1 MLFTLLLLRSL
12 LKFPERG
19 RLGGVV
25 QGWCL
30 PGGDSTSILKVGF
43 LRTDVAGAVAVIVAI
58 AVTIG
63 VYTTSAVHVCDVCDA
78 IAASARL
85 LKSSSRYFLTHDG
98 ATTTE
103 VTTEVTTNTEE
114 AVVVTAVV
122 IPAVLVTAGIV
133 ILAGV
138 VTAANSIS
146 ACAAATIAVTIGVY
160 TTSVVHVCDVCDAI
174 AASARL
180 LKSSSRYFLNHD
192 GASDG
197 ARTTN
202 KTGTATEAT
211 TSTVEV
217 VVVSAVV
224 VTAVVVTSGIVT
236 AGVVTGVNSI
246 STCAAACTAGTA
258 MLNTALIR
266 CW

>member
-63 VYTTSAVHVCDVCDA
+63 VYTTSVVHVCDVCDA

-103 VTTEVTTNTEE
+103 VTTEVTTTTEE

-146 ACAAATIAVTIGVY
+146 ACAAAAIAVTIGVY

>member
-1 MLFTLLLLRSL
+1 MLFTLLLLRNF

-25 QGWCL
+25 QGWFLTCGEL
-30 PGGDSTSILKVGF
+30 TSILKVVF
-43 LRTDVAGAVAVIVAI
+43 LRTDALAVAVIVA
-58 AVTIG
+58 
-63 VYTTSAVHVCDVCDA
+63 
-78 IAASARL
+78 
-85 LKSSSRYFLTHDG
+85 
-98 ATTTE
+98 
-103 VTTEVTTNTEE
+103 
-114 AVVVTAVV
+114 
-122 IPAVLVTAGIV
+122 
-133 ILAGV
+133 
-138 VTAANSIS
+138 
-146 ACAAATIAVTIGVY
+146 IAVTIGVY

-180 LKSSSRYFLNHD
+180 LKSSSTYFLNHD

-246 STCAAACTAGTA
+246 STCAAACTPAQ
-258 MLNTALIR
+258 R
-266 CW
+266 C

>member
-63 VYTTSAVHVCDVCDA
+63 VYTTSVVHVCDVCDA

-146 ACAAATIAVTIGVY
+146 ACAAAAIAVTIGVY

>member
-43 LRTDVAGAVAVIVAI
+43 LRTDVAGAVAVIVA
-58 AVTIG
+58 
-63 VYTTSAVHVCDVCDA
+63 
-78 IAASARL
+78 
-85 LKSSSRYFLTHDG
+85 
-98 ATTTE
+98 
-103 VTTEVTTNTEE
+103 
-114 AVVVTAVV
+114 
-122 IPAVLVTAGIV
+122 
-133 ILAGV
+133 
-138 VTAANSIS
+138 
-146 ACAAATIAVTIGVY
+146 IAVTIGVY

-224 VTAVVVTSGIVT
+224 VTAVVGTAGIVT